1 MFPMIDFDDMELM
14 QLQFCMQQTQKQMS
28 MGGEIRRHASITK
41 KIEEEMQRRKE
52 TKGSYTPE
60 NVKKQI
66 EQELLDLIKRR
77 GDS

>member
-14 QLQFCMQQTQKQMS
+14 QLQFCMKQTKGQMS

-41 KIEEEMQRRKE
+41 KIEDEMQRRKE

-60 NVKKQI
+60 HVRLKL
-66 EQELLDLIKRR
+66 EEELRELLKRR
-77 GDS
+77 DS

>member
-1 MFPMIDFDDMELM
+1 MLEFDDMELF
-14 QLQFCMQQTQKQMS
+14 QLQFCMKQTKGQMS

-60 NVKKQI
+60 AVRLKL
-66 EQELLDLIKRR
+66 EEELRELLKRR
-77 GDS
+77 DS